1 MDFDFG
7 SFFVGLIAGLA
18 IAYFII
24 HQIGK
29 MIFRKL
35 EAAVAAESEQREQS
49 RINMKVERHGD
60 VLYAYNA
67 DNDDFICQGA
77 NLAELKQNF
86 VARFPDRTGSVEG
99 VNTELHAELLKQKQE
114 LAKTTWPNMTFVL

>member
-7 SFFVGLIAGLA
+7 SFLIGLFVGLGLA
-18 IAYFII
+18 YIII

-35 EAAVAAESEQREQS
+35 EAAVEAEVEQKAKD
-49 RINMKVERHGD
+49 RISMKVERHGD
-60 VLYAYNA
+60 VLYAFNA

-77 NLAELKQNF
+77 DLAELKRNF
-86 VARFPDRTGSVEG
+86 IARFPGRDGSVEG
-99 VNTELHAELLKQKQE
+99 VDTELHAELLKQKQE
-114 LAKTTWPNMTFVL
+114 LAKTT

>member
-7 SFFVGLIAGLA
+7 SFLIGLFVGLGLA
-18 IAYFII
+18 YIII

-35 EAAVAAESEQREQS
+35 EAAVEAEVEQKAKD
-49 RINMKVERHGD
+49 RISMKVERHGD
-60 VLYAYNA
+60 VLYAFNA

-77 NLAELKQNF
+77 DLAELKRNF
-86 VARFPDRTGSVEG
+86 IARFPGRDGSVEG
-99 VNTELHAELLKQKQE
+99 VDTELHAELLKQKQE
-114 LAKTTWPNMTFVL
+114 LAKTTWPNKPFVL

>member
-7 SFFVGLIAGLA
+7 SFFVGVAAGVA
-18 IAYFII
+18 VSYYVI

-35 EAAVAAESEQREQS
+35 EAAVAEEVEQREQS

-67 DNDDFICQGA
+67 DNDDFVCQGA
-77 NLAELKQNF
+77 DLAELKQNF
-86 VARFPDRTGSVEG
+86 AARFPNRTGSVEG

-114 LAKTTWPNMTFVL
+114 LAKTT